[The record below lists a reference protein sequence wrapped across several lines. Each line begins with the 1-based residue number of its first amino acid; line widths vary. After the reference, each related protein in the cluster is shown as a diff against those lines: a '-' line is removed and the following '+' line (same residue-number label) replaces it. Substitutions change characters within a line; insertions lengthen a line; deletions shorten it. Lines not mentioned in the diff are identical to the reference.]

1 MEKGQEIGASA
12 GEKGSEQHAID
23 VGPGEHGHGGVVA
36 GAAAEAPEK
45 ERLAVVEEEPRK
57 KSKRVAALDAFR
69 GLTIVVYIYTHTYTY
84 PLHLQ

>member
-23 VGPGEHGHGGVVA
+23 VRPGEHGAIGVVA

-69 GLTIVVYIYTHTYTY
+69 GLTIVVYIYI
-84 PLHLQ
+84 LHMQ